1 MMSIARAEIIL
12 NHDLKL
18 IACWGKQW
26 LVEFNPNK
34 TVFMNFSLKKH
45 KSNLEIMF
53 DGVNIMQ
60 VSEQKHLG
68 VILSEDMKWSKHIG
82 YICSRAHKK
91 IGLLYRSSIYLNS
104 QQMANYY
111 KSAIRP
117 LIEYAAVIFD
127 NCSNNDNL
135 RLENVQR
142 RAALVCTGAMKRTET
157 VKLLSDLNW
166 DTVKSRRNTA
176 KLVLYYKIMNAK
188 APCYLT
194 NLLPEPNYS

>member
-1 MMSIARAEIIL
+1 
-12 NHDLKL
+12 
-18 IACWGKQW
+18 
-26 LVEFNPNK
+26 
-34 TVFMNFSLKKH
+34 
-45 KSNLEIMF
+45 
-53 DGVNIMQ
+53 
-60 VSEQKHLG
+60 
-68 VILSEDMKWSKHIG
+68 
-82 YICSRAHKK
+82 
-91 IGLLYRSSIYLNS
+91 
-104 QQMANYY
+104 MANYY

-188 APCYLT
+188 SSM
-194 NLLPEPNYS
+194 LLDQFAARANYS